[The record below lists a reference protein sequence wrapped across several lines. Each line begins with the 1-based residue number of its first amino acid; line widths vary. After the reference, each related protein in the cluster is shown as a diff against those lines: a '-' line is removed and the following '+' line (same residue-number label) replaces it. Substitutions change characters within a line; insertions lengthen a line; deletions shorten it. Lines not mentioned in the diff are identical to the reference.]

1 MINVNAEKAYSLS
14 TQNVYDIIGFAMQN
28 AEDNGFLNSF
38 VFERALY
45 LYAALILC
53 PDRKDEIATLI
64 SVSPLTA
71 WETLVEDG
79 TIESMIKDYQ
89 PELDFLAE
97 NGKNWYE
104 EYSEYAHSARGL
116 LDTIQDFASDIVEQA
131 MNQFQGTLNNAELQQ
146 ALALADKWGMN
157 RPEPGTPIEAFEPE
171 PFIEEESLF
180 NQ

>member
-45 LYAALILC
+45 LYAALVLY

-64 SVSPLTA
+64 SISPLTA
-71 WETLVEDG
+71 WEALIEDG
-79 TIESMIKDYQ
+79 TIEDMMKNYQ

-97 NGKNWYE
+97 NGEDWYE
-104 EYSEYAHSARGL
+104 EYSKYAHSARGL
-116 LDTIQDFASDIVEQA
+116 LDTIQDFTKSIVEQA
-131 MNQFQGTLNNAELQQ
+131 LEQFQGTINKEELKQT
-146 ALALADKWGMN
+146 LELADKWGMN
-157 RPEPGTPIEAFEPE
+157 RPEPGTPIEEMPASL
-171 PFIEEESLF
+171 IDGESLF